1 MTQEHPQYAAANV
14 VPLIK
19 SPSLRVPKPVEMP
32 EDMYPLPSSIAEYF
46 AYPFTLEPHVV
57 TLESA
62 RQSTVAAHATRR
74 ESYLETREQD
84 KVKRKK
90 EALRRVA
97 PGFEPD
103 SGPMVPRRIGEP
115 VSKRTDELG
124 GINVGGVPGSAEHQ
138 ARSVMDDLVDQLA
151 AMTSN
156 NIK

>member
-1 MTQEHPQYAAANV
+1 M
-14 VPLIK
+14 
-19 SPSLRVPKPVEMP
+19 
-32 EDMYPLPSSIAEYF
+32 
-46 AYPFTLEPHVV
+46 V

-62 RQSTVAAHATRR
+62 RQSTVAAHSVRR
-74 ESYLETREQD
+74 ESYLKMREEE
-84 KVKRKK
+84 KARRKK

-103 SGPMVPRRIGEP
+103 SGPMVPRRIGDLA
-115 VSKRTDELG
+115 SKRIDELVVTG
-124 GINVGGVPGSAEHQ
+124 GSGVPGTAEPQ

>member
-1 MTQEHPQYAAANV
+1 MTQEHAQYAAANA

-62 RQSTVAAHATRR
+62 RQSTVAAHAARR
-74 ESYLETREQD
+74 ESYLKMRDEEKAR
-84 KVKRKK
+84 RKK
-90 EALRRVA
+90 DALRRVA

-103 SGPMVPRRIGEP
+103 SGPMVPRRIGEL
-115 VSKRTDELG
+115 VSKRIDELAVKSG
-124 GINVGGVPGSAEHQ
+124 SEGPGVRREVEPQ

-151 AMTSN
+151 AMN
-156 NIK
+156 K